1 MLSLGNKLTLNTQ
14 PIYHFVNKRSI
25 VFDGVDDCIITD
37 GADTVAQPTTYSFWC
52 KSSQTGSNL
61 GVFGHGKQDKGG
73 FHFNFS
79 SGGASKPLLW
89 LGNQYYRFWNDI
101 PQQDDGEWHH
111 WVVYSDTN
119 DVTNSKLYVDGVL
132 QTVNSTATSGSLFA
146 YTESLTIGG
155 DKASG
160 GNHFEGNID
169 EFAVFDR
176 ELTQEEITRMY
187 NTYYSPNRVANGNFN
202 EIGVEEVTNGDFS
215 QIGSEEITNGDFS
228 QIGAEEVPSIVSIV
242 NAGGGTITPISGN
255 SYSSTSDG
263 TSGSSIRPKFNLAT
277 TSGKS
282 YKLTITPTG
291 VISGTVDFKFYDGS
305 SYIFQNYDFSTIKEI
320 YFTDNGNVFGS
331 FDGTETYN
339 INSFIISVKQVD
351 PNDNWT
357 LGTGWSFGENKALYN
372 GVSEPYLYNLNPV
385 NIAVGDNLKITFVL
399 DSNAKLR
406 FVNENGSRFS
416 GTWVSYASGTHEVYL
431 TSGIVATQIGV
442 QADTDNGAFGITNIS
457 VIQTQQT
464 DIPRLDYTNGTA
476 SILLEPQSTN
486 LIAYS
491 EDFSQ
496 SVWTKNDVTVTSGF
510 LAPDGLLNAYSIT
523 EDTSNSTHYVQ
534 TQNINVLANKYTFS
548 AFIKSNGRDVIRIQG
563 ANYFSGGTTADFNLT
578 TKTIVLGI
586 RATNGKIEDCGNGWF
601 RCSFT
606 SSENA
611 LVGNNAHFRIYLKEG
626 ITYTGDGSS
635 GVFVWG
641 AQIEAQSYATS
652 YIPTSGSA
660 VTRAAETLKNAGNSD
675 LINSTEGVLYAE
687 IKGFVNDALSRPIS
701 ISDGTTSNRINLFFP
716 ASQTQVV
723 GRVNSGGVTV
733 ADMLYTGINQSL
745 FNKIAVKYKEN
756 DFALWINGI
765 EVLTD
770 TSGAAPVGLKELA
783 FDNAAATKFQ
793 GRCKTVAVFKEALSD
808 TELAC
813 LTSTNNREIFLNYYY
828 RMQYVG
834 ANTEALSCA
843 EQTFN
848 I

>member
-1 MLSLGNKLTLNTQ
+1 MSLLQKA
-14 PIYHFVNKRSI
+14 S
-25 VFDGVDDCIITD
+25 IIT
-37 GADTVAQPTTYSFWC
+37 TPTAY
-52 KSSQTGSNL
+52 
-61 GVFGHGKQDKGG
+61 GV
-73 FHFNFS
+73 
-79 SGGASKPLLW
+79 
-89 LGNQYYRFWNDI
+89 
-101 PQQDDGEWHH
+101 
-111 WVVYSDTN
+111 
-119 DVTNSKLYVDGVL
+119 GVL
-132 QTVNSTATSGSLFA
+132 NSIKPA
-146 YTESLTIGG
+146 YALGE
-155 DKASG
+155 
-160 GNHFEGNID
+160 
-169 EFAVFDR
+169 
-176 ELTQEEITRMY
+176 EL
-187 NTYYSPNRVANGNFN
+187 
-202 EIGVEEVTNGDFS
+202 VTNGDFATDSNWTKGTGWTISGGKANSDGS
-215 QIGSEEITNGDFS
+215 QTGTSNLFQNMGILSNKSVKVEYTISNYSAGHLDLSFFGTGLPASETRANANGNYIWYVNIPTGHNGNVGFSANSSFVGSVDNFSVKVETEADFDFTRNSSATRVNPDYLIQDVSILSSNLVQNGNFSELGSELI
-228 QIGAEEVPSIVSIV
+228 PSITTIT
-242 NAGGGTITPISGN
+242 NAGGGTITEISGN
-255 SYSSTSDG
+255 TYSSTSDG
-263 TSGSSIRPKFNLAT
+263 TSGSSIRPKIDFAT
-277 TSGKS
+277 TSGKT
-282 YKLTITPTG
+282 YKLIITP
-291 VISGTVDFKFYDGS
+291 IGTVTGTINFKFYDGS